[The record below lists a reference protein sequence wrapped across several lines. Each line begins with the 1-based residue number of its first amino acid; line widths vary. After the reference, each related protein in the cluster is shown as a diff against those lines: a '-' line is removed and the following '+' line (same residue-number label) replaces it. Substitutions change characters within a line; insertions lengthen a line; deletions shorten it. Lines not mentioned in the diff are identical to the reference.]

1 MLVSMKQSRHSANA
15 ETLRRLN
22 DADPILVN
30 VAAAGEV
37 IPGMTANKI
46 LTSGAPLEW
55 PDYVGGQRNALIYG
69 AIYEG
74 LAKDAE
80 DSEAKFASG
89 EIEIG
94 ACHEHGCVGS
104 VAGIYTASMP
114 VFVVENRTFGNRG
127 FCNFYEGESR
137 RRLNYGVYDEEVREG
152 LDFIRDV
159 IGPVIADAVRA
170 ASGIALKSMIT
181 RALHMGDEMHS
192 RNTAATLL
200 FSQELTP
207 HLLDLCAQHG
217 DKVKQ
222 TLDFLKQSDYFFLR
236 LSMAAAK
243 ATADGAHGV
252 TGSSVVSAMTI
263 SCQDFAIRV
272 SGLDGWFRGP
282 PAIADDV
289 KLFDGFAREDVEWVG
304 GESHITETIG
314 LGGFAQ
320 AAAFSLQAYQGG
332 SPQAMVELNESMY
345 TITVG
350 ENEHYRIP
358 YLQYRGTPT
367 GIDIFRVVETGV
379 VPVIDAGLA
388 GKGGVG
394 QIGAGILRAPPE
406 CFQLANEAYLKAYQ
420 SEN

>member
-1 MLVSMKQSRHSANA
+1 MEKSRHLANVEA
-15 ETLRRLN
+15 LRRLN
-22 DADPILVN
+22 DADPVLVD

-37 IPGMTANKI
+37 VPGMAANMI
-46 LTSGAPLEW
+46 LTSGAPLDW
-55 PDYVGGQRNALIYG
+55 SDYVGGQRNALIYG

-74 LAKDAE
+74 LANDAE

-159 IGPVIADAVRA
+159 IGPVIADAVRD
-170 ASGIALKSMIT
+170 ASGIALKPIIK

-207 HLLDLCAQHG
+207 YLLNFSSQHG

-222 TLDFLKQSDYFFLR
+222 TLHFLKQSDYFFLR

-252 TGSSVVSAMTI
+252 AGSSVVSAMTI
-263 SCQDFAIRV
+263 NCRDFAIRV

-289 KLFDGFAREDVEWVG
+289 NCTMDFHMRMW
-304 GESHITETIG
+304 S
-314 LGGFAQ
+314 
-320 AAAFSLQAYQGG
+320 G
-332 SPQAMVELNESMY
+332 SAVK
-345 TITVG
+345 
-350 ENEHYRIP
+350 
-358 YLQYRGTPT
+358 
-367 GIDIFRVVETGV
+367 
-379 VPVIDAGLA
+379 VI
-388 GKGGVG
+388 
-394 QIGAGILRAPPE
+394 
-406 CFQLANEAYLKAYQ
+406 
-420 SEN
+420 